1 MTEKNVL
8 DIMGFSNAMADAVE
22 RASRITAL
30 VDARKRL
37 PVSGI
42 LLGADLLLSVDH
54 GIEKEEEIQVVV
66 GSSRA
71 LGKVIGRDSGLDLA
85 VIRLDQ
91 ALPFERHEAG
101 VDGRVGQPIFAVG
114 KPDPDGVQASFGTV
128 TAVGESLRTM
138 RGSLLPRYYST
149 SATPYP
155 GFSGGPLVDL
165 AGRVIGINTSGVI
178 GGVSLAIPFDFASQM
193 AETLVQHG
201 KIRRGYLGVR
211 SQPVQ
216 LSEPTQS
223 LVGRKQKIGLLV
235 VGLEDNGPALN
246 GGVLVGDIM
255 LGINQN
261 VIDNQDSLMQA
272 LSGDVVGKEVDL
284 HLIRGGQPQT
294 LKIKIGERS

>member
-1 MTEKNVL
+1 MTDKNVT
-8 DIMGFSNAMADAVE
+8 DIMSLSNAMAEAVE
-22 RASRITAL
+22 RASRVTAL
-30 VDARKRL
+30 VDARRRL

-54 GIEKEEEIQVVV
+54 GIEKEEEIQVMV

-91 ALPFERHEAG
+91 ALPYQDHEAG
-101 VDGRVGQPIFAVG
+101 ADGRVGQPVFAVG
-114 KPDPDGVQASFGTV
+114 KPEPDGVQASFGTI
-128 TAVGESLRTM
+128 TAIGDSLRTM
-138 RGSLLPRYYST
+138 RGSLLPSYYST

-155 GFSGGPLVDL
+155 GFSGGPLIDL

-178 GGVSLAIPFDFASQM
+178 GGVSLAIPFNFARQM

-201 KIRRGYLGVR
+201 KIRRGYLGIR

-216 LSEPTQS
+216 LSETTQS
-223 LVGRKQKIGLLV
+223 QVGRRQKTGLLV
-235 VGLEDNGPALN
+235 VGLEDNGPALS
-246 GGVLVGDIM
+246 GGVLVGDIL

-261 VIDNQDSLMQA
+261 VIDSQDSLMQA
-272 LSGDVVGKEVDL
+272 LSGEVVGKEVDL
-284 HLIRGGQPQT
+284 HLIRGGQAQT
-294 LKIKIGERS
+294 LRIRIGERN